1 MNFNNIGIQIVW
13 AKKLV
18 PLTIEIIFN
27 RRKMNHPNVR
37 VLKLD
42 FTPNTCVISQK
53 ILSKQEKMMDI
64 NWLDVLWLSAS
75 SLMELFCF

>member
-18 PLTIEIIFN
+18 LLTIEIIFN
-27 RRKMNHPNVR
+27 RRKMNHRNVR

-42 FTPNTCVISQK
+42 FTPNTYAISQK

-75 SLMELFCF
+75 SLMVLFCF